1 MLIVPIGDKDSRRTT
16 PWVCILLI
24 LINTLIYAWT
34 THRDYQ
40 RDEPLT
46 AEQETRLA
54 DHEASLLLQ
63 WLMHKDSN
71 RYADAISM
79 DSRGPDLMW
88 SFGWYDREF
97 AHYVQQQW
105 QQQPPPSQWRDLR
118 QKLDSWLADDST
130 MRWGL
135 IPNEMSITTL
145 LSSQFMHGSWFHLL
159 GNMLFLIVF
168 GIAMERHWGS
178 LRFIGAYLISGIG
191 AALLFIAKDPHSGIP
206 LVGASGAISGLM
218 GLFVGTYR
226 LQRLEF
232 FYSLGF
238 LFGSFRAPAL
248 VLFPVWLG
256 WELVQSAT
264 AQTNVAYMAH
274 AGGLLT
280 GLAIAFCLPYTRPK
294 KAASDT
300 HKGAARDT
308 RRQAPVPR
316 LSQQLAEQ
324 LRFSDAQTHC
334 RQQLHSTPTS
344 LPQWCFFLE
353 MGARLQQLPGAMME
367 SIKALREHPGSDALL
382 GQVWKE
388 FEELGGQTEAL
399 PAPYQLLL
407 AELACRQKQRHKA
420 TAIVTALQASDWQHP
435 RLKALSQKLA
445 NA

>member
-145 LSSQFMHGSWFHLL
+145 LLS
-159 GNMLFLIVF
+159 LI
-168 GIAMERHWGS
+168 H
-178 LRFIGAYLISGIG
+178 ISE
-191 AALLFIAKDPHSGIP
+191 P
-206 LVGASGAISGLM
+206 
-218 GLFVGTYR
+218 
-226 LQRLEF
+226 
-232 FYSLGF
+232 
-238 LFGSFRAPAL
+238 
-248 VLFPVWLG
+248 
-256 WELVQSAT
+256 
-264 AQTNVAYMAH
+264 TN
-274 AGGLLT
+274 
-280 GLAIAFCLPYTRPK
+280 
-294 KAASDT
+294 S
-300 HKGAARDT
+300 
-308 RRQAPVPR
+308 
-316 LSQQLAEQ
+316 
-324 LRFSDAQTHC
+324 
-334 RQQLHSTPTS
+334 
-344 LPQWCFFLE
+344 
-353 MGARLQQLPGAMME
+353 
-367 SIKALREHPGSDALL
+367 
-382 GQVWKE
+382 
-388 FEELGGQTEAL
+388 
-399 PAPYQLLL
+399 
-407 AELACRQKQRHKA
+407 
-420 TAIVTALQASDWQHP
+420 
-435 RLKALSQKLA
+435 
-445 NA
+445 